1 MVAELN
7 IQKAKMIKAVRNRAK
22 EMREEFARLMV
33 IQEGT
38 VKAQL
43 ERRMKDRTMELESEQ
58 DIFETRKEIVDDF
71 KKREASKR
79 NELEF
84 VIAARE
90 AQNCSK
96 LLQSKA

>member
-1 MVAELN
+1 
-7 IQKAKMIKAVRNRAK
+7 MIKSVQDRAK
-22 EMREEFARLMV
+22 EMREEFARQMI

-43 ERRMKDRTMELESEQ
+43 ERRMKERTMELESEQ

-71 KKREASKR
+71 QKREASKS

-96 LLQSKA
+96 FFRVKILGNL